1 MPRRGKL
8 AALGA
13 AVIGVLSMAGS
24 AQAADTSGQFV
35 CRASAA
41 RVVTFGSPPLAT
53 VEPVRA
59 NVNGTPCAS
68 DQNAETVKPT
78 TIGPITADAV
88 RAYTTYTPGIGN
100 ASVSSDAIITAPRI
114 VLGGLSIGIDAI
126 EAHASATCTSAST
139 PPTLASSSKV
149 VNLTINGST
158 IAIPANSQQFTLNLA
173 PLVKLVLNE
182 KVTSTAGV
190 VTQRAVHL
198 ITLGNDIVVGEAIA
212 GTATGNPCAGV
223 TPSGPTGPSPC
234 PSGSTYDPTANVCEI
249 ITSGGKTIVVGV
261 PFQGPSGGKVIT
273 LAEARKLY
281 PHNPCVHGSGPQFVI
296 VGTNHSDRITGT
308 NKADRIILL
317 GGNDRADGGRGND
330 CIDGG
335 TGNDTLSGGLGN
347 DRLYG
352 DSGRDHLVGGS
363 DNDRLFGGSGNDS
376 ISAGFGADHVSGGS
390 GNDHINANQAGPK
403 KHVNCGSGKD
413 KVRIFASEQKLTSHN
428 CERVF
433 ITKATPRKK

>member
-1 MPRRGKL
+1 MPRRGNF

-13 AVIGVLSMAGS
+13 AIIGLLAIAGS

-35 CRASAA
+35 CRSSAA

-88 RAYTTYTPGIGN
+88 RAYTTYTPGVGN
-100 ASVSSDAIITAPRI
+100 AAVSSDAIITAPRI
-114 VLGGLSIGIDAI
+114 VLGGLSIGVDAI
-126 EAHASATCTSAST
+126 EAHASATCTSATT

-158 IAIPANSQQFTLNLA
+158 LAIPTNSQQFTLNLS

-190 VTQRAVHL
+190 VTQRAVHI

-212 GTATGNPCAGV
+212 GTASGNPCAGV
-223 TPSGPTGPSPC
+223 GPSGPPGASPC
-234 PSGSTYDPTANVCEI
+234 PSGSTYDPSANVCEI
-249 ITSGGKTIVVGV
+249 VTSSGKVIVVGI

-273 LAEARKLY
+273 LAEAQKLY
-281 PHNPCVHGSGPQFVI
+281 PHNPCVHGPGPQFVI
-296 VGTNHSDRITGT
+296 VGTNHNDRITGT

-330 CIDGG
+330 CVDGG
-335 TGNDTLSGGLGN
+335 T
-347 DRLYG
+347 
-352 DSGRDHLVGGS
+352 
-363 DNDRLFGGSGNDS
+363 GNDS

-403 KHVNCGSGKD
+403 KHVNCGTGSKD
-413 KVRIFASEQKLTSHN
+413 KARIFASEQKFTSHN
-428 CERVF
+428 CERIF

>member
-1 MPRRGKL
+1 MPRRGNL

-13 AVIGVLSMAGS
+13 AIVGLLSIAGT
-24 AQAADTSGQFV
+24 AQAADTGGQFV

-59 NVNGTPCAS
+59 NVNGTPRAS

-78 TIGPITADAV
+78 TIGSMTADAV
-88 RAYTTYTPGIGN
+88 RAYTAYTPGTGN
-100 ASVSSDAIITAPRI
+100 ASVSSDAIITSPRI

-126 EAHASATCTSAST
+126 EAHASATCTSATT

-158 IAIPANSQQFTLNLA
+158 IAIPANSQQFTLDLS

-182 KVTSTAGV
+182 KVTSAAGG
-190 VTQRAVHL
+190 VTQRAVHI

-212 GTATGNPCAGV
+212 GTASGNPCAGV
-223 TPSGPTGPSPC
+223 TPVPPGASPC
-234 PSGSTYDPTANVCEI
+234 PAGSTYDPSANVCEI
-249 ITSGGKTIVVGV
+249 VIGGKTIVVGL

-273 LAEARKLY
+273 LAEAQKLY
-281 PHNPCVHGSGPQFVI
+281 PHNPCVHGPGPQFVI
-296 VGTNHSDRITGT
+296 VGTNHNDRITGT
-308 NKADRIILL
+308 NKADRILLL
-317 GGNDRADGGRGND
+317 GGNDHADGGRGND

-335 TGNDTLSGGLGN
+335 TGNDTMSGGLGG
-347 DRLYG
+347 DRIYG

-363 DNDRLFGGSGNDS
+363 DNDRFSGRSGNDS
-376 ISAGFGADHVSGGS
+376 ISAGFGADRVSGGS

-403 KHVNCGSGKD
+403 KHVNCGSGKKD
-413 KVRIFASEQKLTSHN
+413 KARIFASEARFTSSN

-433 ITKATPRKK
+433 ITKATPRKR